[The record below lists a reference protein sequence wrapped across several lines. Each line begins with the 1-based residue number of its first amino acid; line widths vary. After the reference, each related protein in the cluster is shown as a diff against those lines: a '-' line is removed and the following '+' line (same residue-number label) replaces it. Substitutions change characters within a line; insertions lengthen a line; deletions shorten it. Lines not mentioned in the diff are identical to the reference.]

1 MTILFFQFDIEHY
14 ITLHYITFKQ
24 ADKTFLKYLF
34 SVFYLFLFF
43 TMWSKK
49 VIKNGFQSSHPRDGC
64 NVVDLLLVVADGV
77 LLLADRHEEGR
88 HLGLVGR
95 QRVVVLLDLGFQVVK
110 HHRLGVQVLPDL
122 TGL

>member
-1 MTILFFQFDIEHY
+1 
-14 ITLHYITFKQ
+14 
-24 ADKTFLKYLF
+24 
-34 SVFYLFLFF
+34 
-43 TMWSKK
+43 MWSKK
-49 VIKNGFQSSHPRDGC
+49 DIKHGFQSSHPRDGC

-95 QRVVVLLDLGFQVVK
+95 QRVVVLLDLGFQVAK

-122 TGL
+122 TGLQRHHRHLVLQLPKLLQLQAEQTKRVG